1 MELGG
6 ESSWAYDVDA
16 CNADSSVCA
25 LTRAFCVATFVE
37 FGKTRNI
44 KNLFHFK
51 SLYLPMS
58 SHRESINRS
67 NVAESFP
74 SLRVAA
80 DSLHPCGFTAN
91 LP

>member
-6 ESSWAYDVDA
+6 ESSWAYDVHD
-16 CNADSSVCA
+16 ADSSVCA
-25 LTRAFCVATFVE
+25 LTRASCVATFVD

-44 KNLFHFK
+44 LVLFNFK
-51 SLYLPMS
+51 SLYLPTS